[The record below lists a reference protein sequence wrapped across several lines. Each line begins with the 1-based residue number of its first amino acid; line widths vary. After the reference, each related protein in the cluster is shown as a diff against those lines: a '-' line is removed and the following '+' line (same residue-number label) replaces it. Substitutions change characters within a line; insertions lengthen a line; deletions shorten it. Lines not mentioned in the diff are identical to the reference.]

1 MVIADRPVLS
11 LVELE
16 LHDPNP
22 SGHGAERRFLCPFPA
37 CADHQ
42 RREHKNLAANIE
54 SGLWACKRCGASGKL
69 TEKWERKQ
77 QVRPTR
83 VLRLGPYEKAR
94 RAMGLTGTP
103 ISSSQHVHVGGTQ
116 VVERTGGTGTSPR
129 GETDTDEHPS
139 TSARERVPSW
149 RRRWEQAVPVA
160 GTPGETYLVSRG
172 IPIDTATAAGVRY
185 LERWEHWSRDE
196 RGDWHLEGT
205 SRRVVFPIVDRAGEQ
220 IGIQGRRLGDGDYGE
235 KMLTNGHGGI
245 FAAGTPWPLT
255 EQLER
260 VAIVEAPID
269 ALSLAAA
276 GVATLATQGTSWPE
290 WLPLALAFK
299 KVLLAHDN
307 DAPEAGERAGD
318 LAAASMVP
326 ALRSYGAE
334 PERLR
339 PRSKDWNQDLQEQGQ
354 EQVWRVIHGERAI
367 ALLAVT
373 TTTTAEAPDEACPAA
388 STSDALGSATSARS
402 AESAVE
408 TSCSSAEP
416 IAAGER
422 AEVEELLDWLQT
434 TELPS
439 APVRLWPW
447 VSVADMPRFVGRLQ
461 AELSAAVVGPGWRAA
476 AADLRQLARLH
487 RGTASEGCG
496 SPERGRAP
504 PLACAASARSTRQT
518 ATTQVVGAT
527 GVAGSS
533 VG

>member
-11 LVELE
+11 LAELE

-22 SGHGAERRFLCPFPA
+22 SGHGAERRFLCPFAA

-54 SGLWACKRCGASGKL
+54 TGLWACKRCAASGKL
-69 TEKWERKQ
+69 TEKWERRQ

-94 RAMGLTGTP
+94 RAMGLAGTP
-103 ISSSQHVHVGGTQ
+103 ISSAQHAHVGATQ
-116 VVERTGGTGTSPR
+116 VVERTGNTGTPPR
-129 GETDTDEHPS
+129 VERDADEHLS
-139 TSARERVPSW
+139 ASARERVPAW
-149 RRRWEQAVPVA
+149 RRRWEQAVPA
-160 GTPGETYLVSRG
+160 TGTPGETYLASRG
-172 IPIDTATAAGVRY
+172 IPIDIASAAGVRY

-220 IGIQGRRLGDGDYGE
+220 IGIQGRKIGDGEYGE

-245 FAAGTPWPLT
+245 FVAGTAWPLT

-276 GVATLATQGTSWPE
+276 GVVALATQGTNWPE

-307 DAPEAGERAGD
+307 DTPDGAGERAGD

-326 ALRSYGAE
+326 VLRSYGAE

-339 PRSKDWNQDLQEQGQ
+339 PRSKDWNQDLQDLGLD
-354 EQVWRVIHGERAI
+354 QVRCVIHGERAI
-367 ALLAVT
+367 APLAA
-373 TTTTAEAPDEACPAA
+373 TTTTAEVPVEACPAPP
-388 STSDALGSATSARS
+388 SSEALASATSARS

-461 AELSAAVVGPGWRAA
+461 AELSAGVIGPGWRAA
-476 AADLRQLARLH
+476 AEDLRQLARLY
-487 RGTASEGCG
+487 RGAASEGCG
-496 SPERGRAP
+496 SPELGRAP
-504 PLACAASARSTRQT
+504 PVDCAPSRSARLT
-518 ATTQVVGAT
+518 ARTQVVGVT